1 MTSFEEIK
9 AERKLL
15 REGNIQVVENPR
27 FMTGKN
33 GRRWSGGRRDRRR
46 EEPTPTLVKQN
57 RNFSLF
63 PYPHHRRGQLKAV
76 S

>member
-1 MTSFEEIK
+1 LKRSRLRRSPEGGEHSGGGESEIYDRR
-9 AERKLL
+9 ERKELE
-15 REGNIQVVENPR
+15 R
-27 FMTGKN
+27 GKE
-33 GRRWSGGRRDRRR
+33 RQRRR

-63 PYPHHRRGQLKAV
+63 PYPHHRRGQLKAL